1 MGWFDKYCEKCGVKV
16 DKNTAP
22 QRFGK
27 YFCSDEHSETYAK
40 EMEEMSKQQSPQQ
53 KSSGGCC

>member
-16 DKNTAP
+16 DKTTAP

-27 YFCSDEHSETYAK
+27 YFCSAEHAETYAK
-40 EMEEMSKQQSPQQ
+40 EMEEMRKQQPPQQ